1 MSKSSSV
8 SPTQLFAMIILFEFG
23 TALVLP
29 IGQAAGS
36 NVWLSI
42 LLAMPGGMILYVLY
56 TYFNRQ
62 FPALTLSGY
71 IRKILGPY
79 FGWPVSFLYIVYF
92 IYISSRN
99 LREAGD
105 LLISASYDET
115 PLATVHAVMI
125 IAVIYVIYKGV
136 NVLFR
141 LGEIYILIII
151 SLGILSQAAVLFS
164 GALELRNLLPLM
176 GEGFIPTLRD
186 AYPNILMF
194 PFSELICFATIFPHM
209 KQQKLIRKTGLLAI
223 LASSLMLSLSHAIEI
238 AIIGKDIYSRA
249 TFPLFTSITIV
260 EVAEFMQRL
269 DPFVILT
276 LIIGVFFKM
285 TVYAYAVT
293 AMAADLFRIEDRR
306 QLAFPIGIVIFL
318 ISVLSAWSF
327 PEHNSEGRVHLITG
341 SPFFTVAVPILLLL
355 VHLLKKRSTHS

>member
-1 MSKSSSV
+1 MSKSSAV

-29 IGQAAGS
+29 IGQTSGS

-42 LLAMPGGMILYVLY
+42 LLAMPGGMIMYVLY
-56 TYFNRQ
+56 AYFNRQ
-62 FPALTLSGY
+62 FPSLTLSGY
-71 IRKILGPY
+71 IRQILGPY

-115 PLATVHAVMI
+115 PLAAVHAVMM
-125 IAVIYVIYKGV
+125 IAVIYVIYKGIH
-136 NVLFR
+136 VLCR
-141 LGEIYILIII
+141 LGEIYILIIL
-151 SLGILSQAAVLFS
+151 SLGILSQAAILLS
-164 GALELRNLLPLM
+164 GAAELRNLLPLM
-176 GEGFIPTLRD
+176 GEGFIPTLKD

-194 PFSELICFATIFPHM
+194 PFTELICFATVFPYIR
-209 KQQKLIRKTGLLAI
+209 QQKLIKKTGLLAI
-223 LASSLMLSLSHAIEI
+223 LASSLMLSLTHAAEI
-238 AIIGKDIYSRA
+238 AVIGKDVYSRA
-249 TFPLFTSITIV
+249 AFPLFQTISIV

-269 DPFVILT
+269 DPFVILS

-285 TVYAYAVT
+285 TVYAFAAT
-293 AMAADLFRIEDRR
+293 AIAADLFRFEDHR

-327 PEHNSEGRVHLITG
+327 PEHNSEGRVHLLTG
-341 SPFFTVAVPILLLL
+341 SPFFAIAVPMLLLF
-355 VHLLKKRSTHS
+355 VHLIKKRSGHS